1 MTEKKE
7 HPNATMLRWIADGE
21 EIQFKH
27 AKYEDWQPSTTSR
40 ILTDIGR
47 NFNFEAAGYTH
58 RIKPKTIRIGKY
70 DVAEPMKEKP
80 AYDTEYWTLNQINE
94 PVCSYTWGDDDCDQQ
109 FLSTGLCWLNKEDA
123 ELAAKA
129 IKELL
134 TGQ

>member
-7 HPNATMLRWIADGE
+7 HPYAVLLRWIADGE
-21 EIQFKH
+21 EIQVNYKCVWSSINH
-27 AKYEDWQPSTTSR
+27 SALIRSIDCGSAYKDEY
-40 ILTDIGR
+40 
-47 NFNFEAAGYTH
+47 Y

-80 AYDTEYWTLNQINE
+80 DDSCAYFYLDASQENGINSTNWTHHEADNSALE
-94 PVCSYTWGDDDCDQQ
+94 SGM
-109 FLSTGLCWLNKEDA
+109 CWLNPEDA